1 MKEEALEG
9 ETRKRDEAE
18 TRLGVATEVL
28 ERAADEAEWKEVK
41 DALRTVEEGE
51 RSKFQQLM
59 AEQRIKSLKMIEDGR
74 FEAELWKEAKLHQE
88 SELRKEAELRRPEVN
103 TKKSWESSGTGASK
117 EEESLNK
124 DNKEDGNE
132 GMKKSR
138 EEINEPD
145 KDTE

>member
-1 MKEEALEG
+1 MTEEALEG

-74 FEAELWKEAKLHQE
+74 FEAELWKEDKLHQE
-88 SELRKEAELRRPEVN
+88 SELRKEAELWRPEVN

-124 DNKEDGNE
+124 DNKDDGNE

-145 KDTE
+145 KDT